1 MTIPHYDTILM
12 YLCVIVGAKE
22 RQNKR
27 CEVIFTLPVC
37 R

>member
-22 RQNKR
+22 SAFFRY
-27 CEVIFTLPVC
+27 ETI
-37 R
+37 